1 MWRCF
6 QPQGRKMSKLFSFL
20 KDESGA
26 TPIEYGIIAAGLSVA
41 LITAA
46 HTIGG
51 TLNDKLA
58 FIAAKIG
65 N

>member
-1 MWRCF
+1 
-6 QPQGRKMSKLFSFL
+6 MSNVLSFL
-20 KDESGA
+20 RDESGA

-58 FIAAKIG
+58 LIAAMIG

>member
-1 MWRCF
+1 
-6 QPQGRKMSKLFSFL
+6 MSIVFSFL
-20 KDESGA
+20 RDESGA

-51 TLNDKLA
+51 TLNEKLA
-58 FIAAKIG
+58 FIAAKVG
-65 N
+65 K